1 MKFDFRIGP
10 RFFALAPIVLMTLT
24 AAGCAP
30 MQPPPPTPQVLACAS
45 PRIVEPA
52 PQPPS
57 ASETLLRYQQSL
69 LAMSRDELQ
78 REANS
83 FATQPDSPHAMLQKS
98 MALALLRGAGD
109 LARAQQLSETVLR
122 SNDERAGPLKPLAQM
137 LAANQGELRRQGEQT
152 DKLAQQ
158 VREQQRRIDQLDHML
173 EGLKAIERNLSVRP
187 GAAVVP
193 SVPAK

>member
-1 MKFDFRIGP
+1 M
-10 RFFALAPIVLMTLT
+10 ALMVLMGLM

-30 MQPPPPTPQVLACAS
+30 MQPPPPAAPQVLSCAS

-57 ASETLLRYQQSL
+57 ASETLLRYQQRL
-69 LAMSRDELQ
+69 LAMSREELQ

-83 FATQPDSPHAMLQKS
+83 FPAQPESPQSMLQKS
-98 MALALLRGAGD
+98 MALTLLRGSGD
-109 LARAQQLSETVLR
+109 LARAQQLSEAVLR
-122 SNDERAGPLKPLAQM
+122 SSDERAGPIKPLAQM
-137 LAANQGELRRQGEQT
+137 LAASQGELRRQGEQA

-187 GAAVVP
+187 GAAAIP
-193 SVPAK
+193 SAPVK